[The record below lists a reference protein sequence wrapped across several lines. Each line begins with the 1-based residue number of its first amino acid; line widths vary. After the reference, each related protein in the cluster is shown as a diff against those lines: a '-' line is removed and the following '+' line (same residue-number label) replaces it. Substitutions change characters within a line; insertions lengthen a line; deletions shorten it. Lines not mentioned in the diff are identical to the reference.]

1 MIEGLALGKRSS
13 GLPVVAILIGIVVS
27 FYGAGGADDILM
39 GLYGVG
45 LAAVSMLS
53 TLGFTL
59 ATDAYGPIADNA
71 GGNAEMAGL
80 DPQVR
85 QRTDQLDAVGNTTAA
100 IGKGF
105 AIGSAALT
113 ALALLAA
120 YLEVDPARAD
130 RRGQDLRRRAGIR
143 GRDRAGKSPPG

>member
-1 MIEGLALGKRSS
+1 MRSG
-13 GLPVVAILIGIVVS
+13 GLPVAAVVAGIVVS
-27 FYGAGGADDILM
+27 FYVAGGATNVLM

-71 GGNAEMAGL
+71 GGNAEMAKL
-80 DPQVR
+80 DPIVR
-85 QRTDQLDAVGNTTAA
+85 HRTDQLDAVGNTTAA

-113 ALALLAA
+113 AMALLAA
-120 YLEVDPARAD
+120 YLEEIRLVLHEL
-130 RRGQDLRRRAGIR
+130 RGVETLLVVR
-143 GRDRAGKSPPG
+143 GDD

>member
-1 MIEGLALGKRSS
+1 MIEGLALGMESG
-13 GLPVVAILIGIVVS
+13 GLPWRQCDPVRDHRQ
-27 FYGAGGADDILM
+27 FYVAGGARNILM

-80 DPQVR
+80 DPEVR

-113 ALALLAA
+113 SMALLAA
-120 YLEVDPARAD
+120 YLEEIRLVLGEL
-130 RRGQDLRRRAGIR
+130 RGCRDLVMDGH
-143 GRDRAGKSPPG
+143 